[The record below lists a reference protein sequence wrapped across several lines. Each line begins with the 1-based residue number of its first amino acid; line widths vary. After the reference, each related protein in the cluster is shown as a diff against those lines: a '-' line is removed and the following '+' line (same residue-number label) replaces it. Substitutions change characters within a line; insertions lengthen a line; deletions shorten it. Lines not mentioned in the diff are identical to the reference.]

1 MPTTEKL
8 AKGRCT
14 HNQKSPHAT
23 GLTIAG
29 ASGELVVCAGGIGVC
44 ISGPLLLATTL
55 LSCVA
60 LRSPDELESLFTS
73 PANSPLIFLCAAYVP
88 AAHAYP
94 VKLLTLKPV
103 FCHFR
108 VGLPVLSRARRQ
120 ALMAPWFA
128 FGPSLGAAG
137 AALPVRTSP
146 FSPLWLC

>member
-1 MPTTEKL
+1 MS
-8 AKGRCT
+8 G
-14 HNQKSPHAT
+14 HAYHQRWAHET
-23 GLTIAG
+23 GLTIAD
-29 ASGELVVCAGGIGVC
+29 ASGELVLRAGGIGVC
-44 ISGPLLLATTL
+44 MSGPLLLATTL

-60 LRSPDELESLFTS
+60 LRSPEELESLFTS

-108 VGLPVLSRARRQ
+108 VGLPVLSRARRH
-120 ALMAPWFA
+120 ALMAPWLA

-137 AALPVRTSP
+137 ATLPARTSP
-146 FSPLWLC
+146 FSPL